1 MDLIAERESVLHKRI
16 AVAERNVRDWE
27 RDIKASECVLERAE
41 FRIALDL
48 AMGYLADLQNS
59 LVMLDRVRRER
70 AALLGF

>member
-1 MDLIAERESVLHKRI
+1 MDLIAERESVLQKRI
-16 AVAERNVRDWE
+16 AVAERNVGDWE
-27 RDIKASECVLERAE
+27 QDIEASECVLERAE
-41 FRIALDL
+41 FRIELDL